1 MYLYLY
7 LNRYVEKM
15 VTGTEAGNHRS
26 YGSGA
31 AGSLETWCRRT
42 DYIICVTYTGAE
54 DGRCTTRIFN
64 DPLVKPFKLFLEF

>member
-31 AGSLETWCRRT
+31 AGSLETWCRELITEFVLHIRARKM
-42 DYIICVTYTGAE
+42 VGVPL
-54 DGRCTTRIFN
+54 GSLTTHS
-64 DPLVKPFKLFLEF
+64 LGL